1 MTSMF
6 PLARP
11 NGPISSEL
19 IEIWKLHGCAS
30 KDEQASQDIPYYEKV
45 CVSLYL
51 LYNIEMQQTK
61 KTDSLDVSFER
72 CL

>member
-11 NGPISSEL
+11 DGPISSEL
-19 IEIWKLHGCAS
+19 IGIWKMHGCAS
-30 KDEQASQDIPYYEKV
+30 KGEQGSQDIPYYEKV

-51 LYNIEMQQTK
+51 SYYIEISQK
-61 KTDSLDVSFER
+61 KQKKKN
-72 CL
+72 

>member
-19 IEIWKLHGCAS
+19 IGIWEMHCCAS
-30 KDEQASQDIPYYEKV
+30 KDEQESQDIPYYEKV

-51 LYNIEMQQTK
+51 LSKFLMQQK
-61 KTDSLDVSFER
+61 N
-72 CL
+72 

>member
-19 IEIWKLHGCAS
+19 IEIWKMHGCAS

-51 LYNIEMQQTK
+51 L
-61 KTDSLDVSFER
+61 
-72 CL
+72 